1 MVDSFSMSCYRKR
14 FPQVLDVAAN
24 EEVEEEE
31 KSVAKDYSSE
41 LIRHRVVAQVLE
53 FMVRVIQYNMRLD

>member
-1 MVDSFSMSCYRKR
+1 MVESFSMSCYRNR

-24 EEVEEEE
+24 EEVEEE
-31 KSVAKDYSSE
+31 KSVAKDYSLE
-41 LIRHRVVAQVLE
+41 LIRHRVVAQVLK